1 MISRGSLP
9 SAAVTCAGF
18 SSFTRSGPFVGRGEG
33 RLIAS
38 SRRLNLRSGRYARGA
53 MLVAAAV
60 PLLLIAIWVR
70 TPTLPRTAGG
80 GGGNA
85 GERLSAAEG
94 AIRALERAIDD
105 TKARL
110 QSHADNALHAPD
122 DPEAA
127 FAVLSNRS
135 PLRDDESVVLYA
147 GTRPLAWAGTMRV
160 DPDSITAPVSVTFSE
175 FYTTLNVV
183 RVRGDRRA
191 VASSVIEAFPPAD
204 RLTETLENQLAA
216 EQGVT
221 GYDFAL

>member
-60 PLLLIAIWVR
+60 PLLLIAMWVR

-80 GGGNA
+80 GAANG
-85 GERLSAAEG
+85 GERLSTAEG
-94 AIRALERAIDD
+94 AIRALERAIAD
-105 TKARL
+105 TRARL
-110 QSHADNALHAPD
+110 ELRADNALQAPD

-127 FAVLSNRS
+127 FAFLTNRS

-147 GTRPLAWAGTMRV
+147 GSRPLAWTGPMRV
-160 DPDSITAPVSVTFSE
+160 DPASITAPVSVTFST

-183 RVRGDRRA
+183 RVRGARRA
-191 VASSVIEAFPPAD
+191 IASAV
-204 RLTETLENQLAA
+204 L
-216 EQGVT
+216 
-221 GYDFAL
+221 